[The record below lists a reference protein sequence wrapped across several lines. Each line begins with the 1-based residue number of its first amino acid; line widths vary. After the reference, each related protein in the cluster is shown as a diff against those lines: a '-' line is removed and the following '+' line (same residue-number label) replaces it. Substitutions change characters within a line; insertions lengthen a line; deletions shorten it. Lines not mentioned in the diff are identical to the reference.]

1 VGCELRVHSAGY
13 SSQASRFGVGIAT
26 GLIVT
31 CMIYGLRKD
40 ASDGSSGQYDV
51 LFPFQKGVT
60 LYAAAPMETAMRS
73 RLAFTIVFLASVP
86 AFSQPFTL
94 EFTGGTIIFGSAPL
108 NIAVVS
114 PNGGGTSGHLAPAG
128 PPATLSCTPTEAVT
142 LAGSGRFGISGTT
155 KGFGHLWDV
164 EFAFP
169 GPPFANQGNLSASS
183 TNWELTG
190 KYSMTIKDTVTGKRC
205 SKVVG
210 MSGEYQFAGPAL
222 SGWPHNCANPTNSN
236 GQSPGLTGSITL
248 GGHAGLFPKFVAGGA
263 CSSTLAAQANS
274 RIVNKGFDSVNL
286 DYKLSY

>member
-1 VGCELRVHSAGY
+1 
-13 SSQASRFGVGIAT
+13 
-26 GLIVT
+26 
-31 CMIYGLRKD
+31 
-40 ASDGSSGQYDV
+40 
-51 LFPFQKGVT
+51 
-60 LYAAAPMETAMRS
+60 MRS

-86 AFSQPFTL
+86 ALSQPFTL

-108 NIAVVS
+108 HIAVVS
-114 PNGGGTSGHLAPAG
+114 PNGGGTVGNLAPTI
-128 PPATLSCTPTEAVT
+128 PPATISCTPTEAVT
-142 LAGSGRFGISGTT
+142 LAGSSRLGIRGTT
-155 KGFGHLWDV
+155 TEFGHLWDV
-164 EFAFP
+164 ELVFP

-210 MSGEYQFAGPAL
+210 MSGEYQFGGPAL

-263 CSSTLAAQANS
+263 CSSALAAQANS
-274 RIVNKGFDSVNL
+274 RIGSIGFDAAML
-286 DYKLSY
+286 DYKLTY